1 MKLDWR
7 LQFSQRR
14 SQLLMSGLMCCLGIG
29 IGCIPQ
35 AGGGAPVI
43 VSYAPANLSDAIAKF
58 FTVSTEFFV
67 LQICRNELVFVPYSK
82 MSYGIKKEVTLSIP
96 FSQIRK
102 ITVEPKGQNY
112 FLIIETDKDDIVLS
126 VQQKEL
132 SGFRTSG
139 FLGSETTLK
148 HLIFPSNWH
157 KENLDATLE
166 ALKKIGTE

>member
-1 MKLDWR
+1 MPKETTVWEIIR
-7 LQFSQRR
+7 
-14 SQLLMSGLMCCLGIG
+14 
-29 IGCIPQ
+29 Q
-35 AGGGAPVI
+35 AGYDPIENQSII

-102 ITVEPKGQNY
+102 ITVEPKGLNY
-112 FLIIETDKDDIVLS
+112 FLIIETDKDDIALS

-148 HLIFPSNWH
+148 HLIFPRNWH

-166 ALKKIGTE
+166 ALKKIRTE